1 MIFISVV
8 FFYCLNCYYHFSFY
22 SRFIQ
27 MSCCFLLKIFFNRAE
42 FHSFCKSQVFF
53 LMFDFNFYF
62 SDVYWQ
68 PFKNKLSNCICF
80 ELFRQVMVIISGLLV
95 MSFRATRFQHYLF
108 FFIIFQTIIWKSSS
122 FFPLFT
128 DSTSLLSTIWTF
140 AVLLLNYAVFS
151 FLHWREVLVFLQ
163 VIRMIVTL
171 SHSKECFCCFVA
183 KLRCCQV
190 FLHRKRSSPVCGFIT
205 LILTV
210 CHSNKVFFLF

>member
-8 FFYCLNCYYHFSFY
+8 FFSCLNCYYHFSFY

-27 MSCCFLLKIFFNRAE
+27 MSCCFLLKIFFNCAE
-42 FHSFCKSQVFF
+42 FHSFCKSQVFHV

-62 SDVYWQ
+62 SDFYWQ
-68 PFKNKLSNCICF
+68 PFKNKLSNCISC

-95 MSFRATRFQHYLF
+95 MSFGATRFQHYLF

-122 FFPLFT
+122 FFPLFI

-151 FLHWREVLVFLQ
+151 FFALERGFGLSAGNQDDCNFISLQRMFL
-163 VIRMIVTL
+163 L
-171 SHSKECFCCFVA
+171 FCC
-183 KLRCCQV
+183 
-190 FLHRKRSSPVCGFIT
+190 
-205 LILTV
+205 
-210 CHSNKVFFLF
+210 